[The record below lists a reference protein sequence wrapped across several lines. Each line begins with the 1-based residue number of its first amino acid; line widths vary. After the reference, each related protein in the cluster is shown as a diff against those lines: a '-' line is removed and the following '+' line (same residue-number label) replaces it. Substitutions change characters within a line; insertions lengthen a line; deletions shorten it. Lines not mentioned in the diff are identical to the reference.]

1 MIEIE
6 SITILFSLVALLVSI
21 FGYLDHRRKLKIIL
35 EKENERKELKKAI
48 EALKTTS
55 NSLKKLP
62 EYTNFGYGSLM
73 ADDILREVYEN
84 EKLDLTI
91 ELKNLEVS
99 GEDCDR
105 KKYPV
110 ESINARLLRNAIK
123 ESVKDV
129 SNQDY
134 CLMSCNIDYNAR
146 PSIIQ
151 NEFYDLGD
159 FFSGLAY
166 LEKNL
171 DKLKEFEPIIDS
183 FDSEILKNIDTNIQD
198 ILELLSDA
206 LKKKVYNLEF
216 ERTMKPTEIQNKIF
230 TITNYTLILEKA
242 KYLGTNVAARVDGL
256 RSKLFELVLTK

>member
-1 MIEIE
+1 MNEIE
-6 SITILFSLVALLVSI
+6 SITILFSSVALLVSI
-21 FGYLDHRRKLKIIL
+21 FGYLDQRRKLKIIL

-48 EALKTTS
+48 KALKTTS
-55 NSLKKLP
+55 DSLKILP
-62 EYTNFGYGSLM
+62 EYTNFGYGGLM

-91 ELKNLEVS
+91 ELKNLEVD
-99 GEDCDR
+99 G
-105 KKYPV
+105 KKYLV
-110 ESINARLLRNAIK
+110 ESVDAKLLRHVIN
-123 ESVKDV
+123 EQELVKV
-129 SNQDY
+129 SNREY
-134 CLMSCNIDYNAR
+134 CMVSCTLDYNAR
-146 PSIIQ
+146 PNVIQ
-151 NEFYDLGD
+151 NEFYELGD

-171 DKLKEFEPIIDS
+171 NRLKEFEHIIDS

-230 TITNYTLILEKA
+230 IITNYTPILEKA